1 MFESLNYRGLRE
13 TVLLTDCM
21 MVRGSH
27 SPLVASLRCPKP
39 AVSVVT
45 SVDGYTTKLC
55 ILVVIMLFVWVCFC
69 VCVDEKCPPRGRSCP
84 RELCSPRRRDA
95 NNIRLTAR
103 GTLDQ
108 PAKIVKFDLTRCAPP
123 HYSFKRAA
131 ACF

>member
-27 SPLVASLRCPKP
+27 SPLVASLRCSNP
-39 AVSVVT
+39 AVSVAT

-69 VCVDEKCPPRGRSCP
+69 VCVDESVHRGGGPVHVSFVHQGAEMP
-84 RELCSPRRRDA
+84 TTYVKLLEE
-95 NNIRLTAR
+95 RLTSQR
-103 GTLDQ
+103 
-108 PAKIVKFDLTRCAPP
+108 K
-123 HYSFKRAA
+123 
-131 ACF
+131 